1 MDVSMVN
8 QGGQYNYETSL
19 TESANVNN
27 SNASTNISVSN
38 DQSNNSEESSSNNI
52 KEKDVKK
59 AVDKLNQFLEDDNTH
74 VEYEM
79 HDKFKNDIIIKIVDE
94 AGKTIQE
101 IPPKKLLDV
110 IAKMCEMAGVLLD
123 KKA

>member
-19 TESANVNN
+19 TENANVNN

-38 DQSNNSEESSSNNI
+38 DQANNSEDNSSNNI

-110 IAKMCEMAGVLLD
+110 IAKMCEMAGILLD